1 MQIYVKT
8 GYKQRVDDIK
18 GVLDKVV
25 YDTPIGTLLEI
36 DESVSGAKKHYKEW
50 TISNEE
56 EIKAIQHA
64 YLSLVPSQLTARQ
77 LRLQLLRMGLL
88 EQAKK
93 LVESSEEAKIEWEY
107 ARDIEITSPLL
118 QSMAKALGLDE
129 IGMANFFKEAS
140 KL

>member
-1 MQIYVKT
+1 MQICVKT
-8 GYKQRVDDIK
+8 GYKQRVDETK

-25 YDTPIGTLLEI
+25 YDTPVGTLLEI
-36 DESVSGAKKHYKEW
+36 DESVSGAKKYYKEW

-56 EIKAIQHA
+56 EIKAIRHA
-64 YLSLVPSQLTARQ
+64 YLSLVPSRLTARQ
-77 LRLQLLRMGLL
+77 LRLQLLHMGLL
-88 EQAKK
+88 DRAKA

-129 IGMANFFKEAS
+129 IGMADFFKEAS